1 MSVIARAKRVFL
13 MAGVRLDDPDPDAT
27 PEKVRDDYFGVNF
40 PHLRVAL
47 IEGPEISAD
56 GTEVQFRFVPPPVQ
70 TKG

>member
-13 MAGVRLDDPDPDAT
+13 MAGVRLDDPDPEAA
-27 PEKVRDDYFGVNF
+27 PEKVRDEYFAINF

-47 IEGPEISAD
+47 IEGPEVSPD
-56 GTEVQFRFVPPPVQ
+56 GTEVHYRFVPPPVQ